1 MQSPDAAPRR
11 RSVVV
16 FDVGGVLLQL
26 GSAASLP
33 QALRRRRRSD
43 GGISSATSAPRNGTS
58 GRTRAARSPTRRA
71 ELLPAHADKAHL
83 IHAFGRRFDE
93 MIPGAI
99 EGTVDIL
106 RELKRAG
113 VPLYALT
120 NWSAETFPSAQNR
133 FDFLAEFD
141 GIVVSGEEGV
151 IKPDPRIFRILL
163 DRYDIRAARRGLH
176 RRQSGQCGSRDQ
188 PRHPRHSFPLAAA
201 PATRARRRWAF
212 SRNLAWPFCSAST
225 RSPGPTTTCRNWA
238 ATFRSTSACRKRE
251 WPATPASS
259 SAANFRAP

>member
-16 FDVGGVLLQL
+16 FDVGGVLLQWDPRHLYRKLFAGDDAAMEHFL
-26 GSAASLP
+26 GNVCTEEWNERQDA
-33 QALRRRRRSD
+33 
-43 GGISSATSAPRNGTS
+43 
-58 GRTRAARSPTRRA
+58 GRTFADAAA

-99 EGTVDIL
+99 EETVDIL

-113 VPLYALT
+113 VPLYAVT

-133 FDFLAEFD
+133 FDLLAEFD

-163 DRYDIRAARRGLH
+163 DRYDIPAHAAVFI
-176 RRQSGQCGSRDQ
+176 DDN
-188 PRHPRHSFPLAAA
+188 PANAEAA
-201 PATRARRRWAF
+201 T
-212 SRNLAWPFCSAST
+212 NLGIHGIHF
-225 RSPGPTTTCRNWA
+225 RSPQQLR
-238 ATFRSTSACRKRE
+238 RE
-251 WPATPASS
+251 LVELGLL
-259 SAANFRAP
+259 

>member
-16 FDVGGVLLQL
+16 FDVGGVLLQWDPRHLYRKLFAGDDAAMEHFL
-26 GSAASLP
+26 GNVSTEEWNERKDA
-33 QALRRRRRSD
+33 
-43 GGISSATSAPRNGTS
+43 
-58 GRTRAARSPTRRA
+58 GRTFADAAA

-99 EGTVDIL
+99 EETVDIL

-113 VPLYALT
+113 VPLYAVT

-163 DRYDIRAARRGLH
+163 DRYDIPAHAAVFI
-176 RRQSGQCGSRDQ
+176 DDN
-188 PRHPRHSFPLAAA
+188 PANAEAA
-201 PATRARRRWAF
+201 T
-212 SRNLAWPFCSAST
+212 NLGIHGIHF
-225 RSPGPTTTCRNWA
+225 RSPQQLR
-238 ATFRSTSACRKRE
+238 RE
-251 WPATPASS
+251 LVELGLL
-259 SAANFRAP
+259 

>member
-1 MQSPDAAPRR
+1 MQSPDAAPHR

-16 FDVGGVLLQL
+16 FDVGGVLLQWDPRHLYRKLFAGDDAAMEHFL
-26 GSAASLP
+26 GNVCTEEWNERQDA
-33 QALRRRRRSD
+33 
-43 GGISSATSAPRNGTS
+43 
-58 GRTRAARSPTRRA
+58 GRTFADAAA

-99 EGTVDIL
+99 EETVDIL

-113 VPLYALT
+113 VPLYAVT

-163 DRYDIRAARRGLH
+163 DRYDIPAHAAVFI
-176 RRQSGQCGSRDQ
+176 DDN
-188 PRHPRHSFPLAAA
+188 PANAEAA
-201 PATRARRRWAF
+201 T
-212 SRNLAWPFCSAST
+212 NLGIHGIHF
-225 RSPGPTTTCRNWA
+225 RSPQQLR
-238 ATFRSTSACRKRE
+238 RE
-251 WPATPASS
+251 LVELGLL
-259 SAANFRAP
+259 

>member
-16 FDVGGVLLQL
+16 FDVGGVLLQWDPRHLYRKLFAGDDAAMEHFL
-26 GSAASLP
+26 GNVCTEEWNERQDA
-33 QALRRRRRSD
+33 
-43 GGISSATSAPRNGTS
+43 
-58 GRTRAARSPTRRA
+58 GRTFADAAA

-99 EGTVDIL
+99 EETVDIL

-113 VPLYALT
+113 VPLYAVT

-133 FDFLAEFD
+133 FAFLAEFD

-163 DRYDIRAARRGLH
+163 DRYDIPAHAAVFI
-176 RRQSGQCGSRDQ
+176 DDN
-188 PRHPRHSFPLAAA
+188 
-201 PATRARRRWAF
+201 PANAE
-212 SRNLAWPFCSAST
+212 
-225 RSPGPTTTCRNWA
+225 A
-238 ATFRSTSACRKRE
+238 ATNLGIHGIHFQSPETLRRE
-251 WPATPASS
+251 LATLGLL
-259 SAANFRAP
+259 

>member
-16 FDVGGVLLQL
+16 FDVGGVLLQWDPRHLYRKLFAGDDAAMEHFL
-26 GSAASLP
+26 GNVCTEEWNERQDA
-33 QALRRRRRSD
+33 
-43 GGISSATSAPRNGTS
+43 
-58 GRTRAARSPTRRA
+58 GRTFADAAA

-99 EGTVDIL
+99 EENVDIL

-113 VPLYALT
+113 VPLYAVT

-163 DRYDIRAARRGLH
+163 DRYDIPAHAAVFI
-176 RRQSGQCGSRDQ
+176 DDN
-188 PRHPRHSFPLAAA
+188 PANAEAA
-201 PATRARRRWAF
+201 T
-212 SRNLAWPFCSAST
+212 NLGIHGIHF
-225 RSPGPTTTCRNWA
+225 RSPQQLR
-238 ATFRSTSACRKRE
+238 RE
-251 WPATPASS
+251 LVELGLL
-259 SAANFRAP
+259 

>member
-16 FDVGGVLLQL
+16 FDVGGVLLQWDPRHLYRKLFAGDDAAMEHFL
-26 GSAASLP
+26 GNVCTEEWNERQDA
-33 QALRRRRRSD
+33 
-43 GGISSATSAPRNGTS
+43 
-58 GRTRAARSPTRRA
+58 GRTFADAAA

-99 EGTVDIL
+99 EETVDIL

-113 VPLYALT
+113 VPLYAVT

-163 DRYDIRAARRGLH
+163 DRYDIPAH
-176 RRQSGQCGSRDQ
+176 
-188 PRHPRHSFPLAAA
+188 AAA
-201 PATRARRRWAF
+201 FIDDNPANAEAAT
-212 SRNLAWPFCSAST
+212 NLGIHGIHF
-225 RSPGPTTTCRNWA
+225 RSPQQLR
-238 ATFRSTSACRKRE
+238 RE
-251 WPATPASS
+251 LVELGLL
-259 SAANFRAP
+259 

>member
-16 FDVGGVLLQL
+16 FDVGGVLLQWDPRHLYRKLFAGDDAAMEHFL
-26 GSAASLP
+26 GNVCTEEWNERQDA
-33 QALRRRRRSD
+33 
-43 GGISSATSAPRNGTS
+43 
-58 GRTRAARSPTRRA
+58 GRTFADAAA

-99 EGTVDIL
+99 EETVDIL

-113 VPLYALT
+113 VPLYAVT

-133 FDFLAEFD
+133 FDFFAEFD

-163 DRYDIRAARRGLH
+163 DRYDIPAHAAVFI
-176 RRQSGQCGSRDQ
+176 DDN
-188 PRHPRHSFPLAAA
+188 
-201 PATRARRRWAF
+201 PANAD
-212 SRNLAWPFCSAST
+212 
-225 RSPGPTTTCRNWA
+225 A
-238 ATFRSTSACRKRE
+238 ATNLGIHGIHFRSAAELRRE
-251 WPATPASS
+251 LVALGLL
-259 SAANFRAP
+259 